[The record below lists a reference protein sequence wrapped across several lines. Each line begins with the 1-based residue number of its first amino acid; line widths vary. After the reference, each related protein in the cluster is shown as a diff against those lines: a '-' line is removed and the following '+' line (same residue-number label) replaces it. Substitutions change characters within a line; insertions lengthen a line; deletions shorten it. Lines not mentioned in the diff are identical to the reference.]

1 MAHLWQSGREMR
13 VVSNEQEGRHT
24 RSSGPGAALLSRAC
38 ERARRGIAAAFAV
51 LAIMLV
57 AGAASAE
64 TRIALVIGNSAYQ
77 KAPLANPKNDA
88 RVIGQSLGT
97 AGFRV
102 KLLVDADQQTMRQA
116 ILAFGRELR
125 VGDSVGVFY
134 FAGHGVQVDGQNFLI
149 PIGADISDASEVP
162 LLGVSLSEL
171 LLTMEGA
178 QSRLNIAI
186 LDACRD
192 NPFPSRTRSLVRGLA
207 PVQSPA
213 GTFIAF
219 ATGPGEVALDGEGGH
234 SPYSKALAA
243 HIPVVGIPLEET
255 FRRTRRQVLQA
266 TANKQVPW
274 EHSSLT
280 GEFFFRPKMAEPEAR
295 EKPVARVDERHLA
308 ELAAWEQIKSSQDK
322 SLLERHVATY
332 PDGIFSE
339 LVMLRLERLR
349 QAPSPWASV
358 ITGSTVTAATRSD
371 QVDAYEQGLKAE
383 SRAGDA
389 AGYLEA
395 AKLYRKAADTGLA
408 AAMYRLARLHDHGLG
423 VKRDTQEAARWY
435 RRAADLGHAPA
446 MSALGTMFEF
456 GQGVTLDLAEALRL
470 YRLAAEQGDGAGMT
484 SLGFLFG
491 QGKGVARDQ
500 KAARRWYGLAIER
513 GEPRAMFNLA
523 LMHLRG
529 QGGVS
534 DLAEAVRLLQSAAE
548 RGHAGAKRELA
559 FLYDEGR
566 GVARNPDLAAEHLLA
581 ALAGGHK
588 DAENELLRQPGAWSY
603 STRRAIQR
611 NLAKR
616 GLYRGA
622 AHGIFNQS
630 TKSALRKVASAN

>member
-1 MAHLWQSGREMR
+1 MSDGEGGQGRGGRPAGGR
-13 VVSNEQEGRHT
+13 VATPLAPALMFARGGAVSMLV
-24 RSSGPGAALLSRAC
+24 A
-38 ERARRGIAAAFAV
+38 
-51 LAIMLV
+51 LAILLW

-64 TRIALVIGNSAYQ
+64 SRIALVIGNSAYQ
-77 KAPLANPKNDA
+77 KAPLANPRNDA
-88 RVIGQSLGT
+88 RAIGQSLG
-97 AGFRV
+97 AVGFRV
-102 KLLVDADQQTMRQA
+102 KLLVDADQQSMRQA

-125 VGDSVGVFY
+125 VSDSVGVFY

-149 PIGADISDASEVP
+149 PIGADITDASEVP

-171 LLTMEGA
+171 LATMEGA

-219 ATGPGEVALDGEGGH
+219 ATGPGEVALDGDGGH
-234 SPYSKALAA
+234 SPYSNALAA

-280 GEFFFRPKMAEPEAR
+280 GEFLFHPKMAEPEAR
-295 EKPVARVDERHLA
+295 EKPLARVDERHLA
-308 ELAAWEQIKSSQDK
+308 ELAAWEKIKSSSDK
-322 SLLERHVATY
+322 GLLEQHIAAF

-339 LVMLRLERLR
+339 LALLRLERMR
-349 QAPSPWASV
+349 QSPTPWASV
-358 ITGSTVTAATRSD
+358 TTGSTVTATTRSD

-389 AGYLEA
+389 AGYIEA
-395 AKLYRKAADTGLA
+395 AKLYRKAADTGLSA
-408 AAMYRLARLHDHGLG
+408 AKYRLGRLYDHGLG
-423 VKRDTQEAARWY
+423 VRRDAEEAARWY
-435 RRAADLGHAPA
+435 RQAADLGHAPA
-446 MSALGTMFEF
+446 MSALGTMYEF
-456 GQGVTLDLAEALRL
+456 GHGVSLDLAEALRL
-470 YRLAAEQGDGAGMT
+470 YRLAADQGDGAGMT
-484 SLGFLFG
+484 SLAFLFG

-500 KAARRWYGLAIER
+500 KAARHWYGLAIER

-529 QGGVS
+529 QGGAAN
-534 DLAEAVRLLQSAAE
+534 LAEAVRLLQSAAE
-548 RGHAGAKRELA
+548 KGHAGARRELA

-566 GVARNPDLAAEHLLA
+566 GVARDPDLAAEHLLA

-588 DAENELLRQPGAWSY
+588 DAESELLRQPGAWSY
-603 STRRAIQR
+603 ATRRAIQR
-611 NLAKR
+611 QLAKR